1 MAYISFKPSDYFAT
15 KTYTGNGSTQTITT
29 GLANDMVWLKGR
41 SFIDNHIIFDSVRG
55 VNKKIVPDND
65 AIEGTAV
72 APNLGVTAFN
82 STGFDLGAW
91 GAVNGNTETFASW
104 NWRMGTTTGKPT
116 VGETITPSSYSINT
130 TAKQGIYK
138 YTGTGSTG
146 SIAHGLG
153 VTPKLIIVKQ
163 LNTTRNWCVNNIDN
177 PSGIDGLL
185 YLNDNSPVNAD
196 ASGFDL
202 SSSTTITFNTHT
214 LVNESGGTYVCYV
227 FSPVAGYS
235 SYGAY
240 TGNGIVDGT
249 FVYTGF
255 RPAFII
261 LKSVTGSGDGWFMA
275 NNKSN
280 PFNRVNKNLFANTTG
295 QESTNGTAAG
305 DKNLDFLANGFK
317 IRTTNSECNSS
328 GVNYMYMAWAE
339 NPIIG
344 SNGTVGVAR

>member
-1 MAYISFKPSDYFAT
+1 MAYISFKPTDYFNT
-15 KTYTGNGSTQTITT
+15 KLYTGNGSTQTITT

-41 SFIDNHIIFDSVRG
+41 SFADNHIIFDSVRG
-55 VNKKIVPDND
+55 VNKKIIPDND
-65 AIEGTAV
+65 AAEGTAV

-163 LNTTRNWCVNNIDN
+163 LNTTRNWTVSNIDN

-214 LVNESGGTYVCYV
+214 LVNETGGTYVCYV

-240 TGNGIVDGT
+240 TGNGTVDGT

-255 RPAFII
+255 RPNMI
-261 LKSVTGSGDGWFMA
+261 LIKNTSGQNWNQLDAVRNPSNVA
-275 NNKSN
+275 NKTFT
-280 PFNRVNKNLFANTTG
+280 PDTTAA
-295 QESTNGTAAG
+295 EAVNGTLAG
-305 DKNLDFLANGFK
+305 DKKIDILSNGFK
-317 IRTTNSECNSS
+317 IRTNSNELNQSS
-328 GVNYMYMAWAE
+328 VNHIYMAWAE
-339 NPIIG
+339 NPIVG
-344 SNGTVGVAR
+344 SNGTTGVAR

>member
-15 KTYTGNGSTQTITT
+15 KLYTGNGSTQTITT

-41 SFIDNHIIFDSVRG
+41 SFADNHIIFDSVRG
-55 VNKKIVPDND
+55 VNKKIIPDND
-65 AIEGTAV
+65 AAEGTAV

-214 LVNESGGTYVCYV
+214 LVNESSGTYVCYV

-240 TGNGIVDGT
+240 TGNGDVDGT
-249 FVYTGF
+249 FIYTGF
-255 RPAFII
+255 RPNMI
-261 LKSVTGSGDGWFMA
+261 LIKNTSGQNWNQLDAVRNPSNVA
-275 NNKSN
+275 NKTFT
-280 PFNRVNKNLFANTTG
+280 PDTTAA
-295 QESTNGTAAG
+295 EAVNGTLAG
-305 DKNLDFLANGFK
+305 DKKIDILSNGFK
-317 IRTTNSECNSS
+317 IRTNSNELNQSS
-328 GVNYMYMAWAE
+328 VNHIYMAWAE
-339 NPIIG
+339 NPIVG
-344 SNGTVGVAR
+344 SNGTTGVAR